1 METEILSPIQ
11 PASGTR
17 SAVTTLHTPVRVLL
31 LSDHRLLRDAL
42 ARTLKN
48 QAEISL
54 VGAQES
60 SPNTIP
66 EIIESSCD
74 VLLVDPVNTNAF
86 DSQVLDQLQDAFSH
100 LKIVTI
106 EMEAKSADIIAA
118 ILSGSRTLQ
127 DLGHAEGRSLAVG
140 GRQS

>member
-1 METEILSPIQ
+1 
-11 PASGTR
+11 
-17 SAVTTLHTPVRVLL
+17 
-31 LSDHRLLRDAL
+31 
-42 ARTLKN
+42 
-48 QAEISL
+48 
-54 VGAQES
+54 
-60 SPNTIP
+60 
-66 EIIESSCD
+66 
-74 VLLVDPVNTNAF
+74 VDPVNTNAF

>member
-1 METEILSPIQ
+1 
-11 PASGTR
+11 
-17 SAVTTLHTPVRVLL
+17 

-54 VGAQES
+54 VAAQEC
-60 SPNTIP
+60 SPNTIA

-74 VLLVDPVNTNAF
+74 VLLVDPVNTSAF

-100 LKIVTI
+100 LKIVMI

-118 ILSGSRTLQ
+118 ILSDARTLQ
-127 DLGHAEGRSLAVG
+127 D
-140 GRQS
+140 

>member
-1 METEILSPIQ
+1 METQTQWPTQ
-11 PASGTR
+11 PATTSR
-17 SAVTTLHTPVRVLL
+17 SRMTTPQIPIRVFL

-48 QAEISL
+48 QTQISL
-54 VGAQES
+54 VAAQEC
-60 SPNTIP
+60 SPNTIA

-74 VLLVDPVNTNAF
+74 VLLVDPVNTRAF

-140 GRQS
+140 GGQS

>member
-1 METEILSPIQ
+1 VEAQVRLPIQ
-11 PASGTR
+11 LATTTR
-17 SAVTTLHTPVRVLL
+17 SIMSTPHIPVRVFLW
-31 LSDHRLLRDAL
+31 SDHRLLRDVL

-60 SPNTIP
+60 SPNTIA

-74 VLLVDPVNTNAF
+74 VLLVDPVNTRAF
-86 DSQVLDQLQDAFSH
+86 DSQALDQLQDAFSH
-100 LKIVTI
+100 LKIVMI

-118 ILSGSRTLQ
+118 ILSGSRILQ
-127 DLGHAEGRSLAVG
+127 DLGHAVAVG

>member
-1 METEILSPIQ
+1 METQTQWPTQ
-11 PASGTR
+11 PVTRTR
-17 SAVTTLHTPVRVLL
+17 SIMTTPHIPIRVFL

-54 VGAQES
+54 VGAQECS
-60 SPNTIP
+60 RNTIA
-66 EIIESSCD
+66 EVIESGCD
-74 VLLVDPVNTNAF
+74 VLLVDPVNTSAF

-100 LKIVTI
+100 LKIVMI

-118 ILSGSRTLQ
+118 ILSGARTLQ
-127 DLGHAEGRSLAVG
+127 D
-140 GRQS
+140 